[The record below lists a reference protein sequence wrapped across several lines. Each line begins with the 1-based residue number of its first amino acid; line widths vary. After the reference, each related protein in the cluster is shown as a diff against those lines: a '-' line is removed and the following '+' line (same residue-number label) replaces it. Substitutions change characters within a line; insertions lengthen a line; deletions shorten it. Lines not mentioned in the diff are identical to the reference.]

1 MKEIGNEILFT
12 KEEKKK
18 IIFKVL
24 GKKRQLDYNP
34 KDYYQSQKKKKNI
47 FILQKPSNNINI
59 NILNK

>member
-1 MKEIGNEILFT
+1 MKEIGNEIVFT

-34 KDYYQSQKKKKNI
+34 KDYYQSQKKRKIYLFYKNHQI
-47 FILQKPSNNINI
+47 I
-59 NILNK
+59 